1 MTACKPTVSG
11 SLSLP
16 SRGSFHLS
24 LTVLCAIGHWEYLAL
39 RGGPRGFSHR
49 FTNNDLLRCQY
60 GQLPF
65 SLQDYHP
72 LWCAFPDASDKKAES

>member
-11 SLSLP
+11 SLSLLF
-16 SRGSFHLS
+16 RGSFHLS

-60 GQLPF
+60 SQIAFP
-65 SLQDYHP
+65 LQDYHL
-72 LWCAFPDASDKKAES
+72 LWCCFPAASGKRSES

>member
-1 MTACKPTVSG
+1 MTACKSTVSG

-49 FTNNDLLRCQY
+49 FTDNDLLRCQY
-60 GQLPF
+60 SQPPF
-65 SLQDYHP
+65 PLQDSHP
-72 LWCAFPDASDKKAES
+72 LWSCFPTRSGKAVES